1 MQLLGTVQ
9 MAKFPSC
16 FGIGKL
22 QTSAAGTFNL
32 PLPCFL
38 SFSSELFWCS
48 VVSYGNKHAP
58 IEVWGSVK
66 SLMSVHHD
74 TVDCAMQQLEHS
86 DSLPW
91 NLHVVLRVL
100 YKVVTHG
107 TYHSSQALSLGA
119 VTWGAKMHPTE

>member
-1 MQLLGTVQ
+1 MQLLGTAQ
-9 MAKFPSC
+9 MAKIPSC

-38 SFSSELFWCS
+38 SFSSEVFWCS
-48 VVSYGNKHAP
+48 VVSYGNKPAP
-58 IEVWGSVK
+58 IEVWGSVN

-86 DSLPW
+86 DSLLW
-91 NLHVVLRVL
+91 NLHIL
-100 YKVVTHG
+100 T
-107 TYHSSQALSLGA
+107 SMWS
-119 VTWGAKMHPTE
+119 